1 MSQPVR
7 LEMPDGQVIW
17 ATVAEEGGPS
27 DSGIGERLVER
38 LEGFQQSLRA
48 VAVNTR
54 AAVAGAMPD
63 EVTVEFGLEL
73 AAGQDGVVA
82 AVVGGSGKAAFKITL
97 KWNGPGAMVPAPP
110 AVPAQPPV
118 PPQPSRPPTATPAST
133 PATAP
138 ASPPAASQD

>member
-48 VAVNTR
+48 IATNTR

-82 AVVGGSGKAAFKITL
+82 AVVGGSGKAAFKVTL
-97 KWNGPGAMVPAPP
+97 KWNGPGAVPVPVAAPVP
-110 AVPAQPPV
+110 TAVPAQPPL
-118 PPQPSRPPTATPAST
+118 PPQASRP

-138 ASPPAASQD
+138 ASPSATSQD